1 MSYTYI
7 AHIYHISY
15 MCAIYSVKRDAK
27 QWQWHCCQQE
37 HCSGRTMEMLVKV
50 LMPLVITV
58 LVEETS
64 LIRYFGAVGD
74 HNGRRILVDQ
84 IC

>member
-1 MSYTYI
+1 
-7 AHIYHISY
+7 
-15 MCAIYSVKRDAK
+15 
-27 QWQWHCCQQE
+27 
-37 HCSGRTMEMLVKV
+37 MLVKV
-50 LMPLVITV
+50 LMPLVIIV